1 MGLRDWLFMMKLK
14 TQADDYK
21 YKMKLSG
28 ISGSECYLNLDIQT
42 GEVTVYDG
50 LNTELFRTAFTLRE
64 IAEHKILRMYV
75 QVCELERVLEDANSW
90 VYTSN

>member
-21 YKMKLSG
+21 YKMKLYG
-28 ISGSECYLNLDIQT
+28 ISGNECYLNLDIQT

-50 LNTELFRTAFTLRE
+50 LNTELFRTAFTLKE

-75 QVCELERVLEDANSW
+75 QVCELERVLEDANS
-90 VYTSN
+90 

>member
-1 MGLRDWLFMMKLK
+1 MSIKDWLFMMKLK

-21 YKMKLSG
+21 YRMKLLG
-28 ISGSECYLNLDIQT
+28 ISGNECYLNLDIQT

-50 LNTELFRTAFTLRE
+50 LDTDLFKTAFTLKE

-75 QVCELERVLEDANSW
+75 QVCELERVRE
-90 VYTSN
+90 

>member
-28 ISGSECYLNLDIQT
+28 ISGNECYLNLDIQT
-42 GEVTVYDG
+42 GEVTVYDE
-50 LNTELFRTAFTLRE
+50 LNTELFRTAFTLKE
-64 IAEHKILRMYV
+64 IADHKILRMYV
-75 QVCELERVLEDANSW
+75 QVCELERVLKDANR
-90 VYTSN
+90 